1 MTKYWQAATPLLLL
15 FCLTG
20 CLTDPVT
27 RGITEG
33 YRPVYG
39 LPSMKE
45 VALVDIKQVRNP
57 GKIYIY
63 KDYLLIN
70 EINEG
75 IHIFDNANPK
85 SPEPMGFIQIV
96 GNSDM
101 AIRND
106 ILYADHLG
114 NLIAITISDLN
125 NINKV
130 GSLPLQNWDQGVPPP
145 AGAYF
150 ECVDPSKGLVIRWN
164 KVELDSP
171 ECYAIN

>member
-1 MTKYWQAATPLLLL
+1 MPFILLLWL
-15 FCLTG
+15 AG
-20 CLTDPVT
+20 CVTDT
-27 RGITEG
+27 ETDHITEG

-45 VALVDIKQVRNP
+45 VALVDAKQLRNP
-57 GKIYIY
+57 GKIYTY
-63 KDYLLIN
+63 KNYLLVN

-75 IHIFDNANPK
+75 IHILDNSNPK
-85 SPEPMGFIQIV
+85 SPEAIGFIQIV

-101 AIRND
+101 AIKND

-114 NLIAITISDLN
+114 NLIAITISDFN

-130 GSLPLQNWDQGVPPP
+130 GSLPLQDWNLGVPPP

-150 ECVDPSKGLVIRWN
+150 ECVDPSKGLVIRWT
-164 KVELDSP
+164 KVELQNPD
-171 ECYAIN
+171 CYAIN